1 MTVQDENGTYV
12 TVAKRLREALP
23 GIEGIQTTISNIAGM
38 WISHTVLTM
47 TDGRSFTGNAEVTR
61 GYGTG
66 PQATSPVECAETSS
80 VGRALAF
87 AGFFGS
93 ASGIAG
99 LEELRISESRADTIR
114 TQERTRAAQDRAD
127 GIAVYAATSPH
138 PMQAVPPDPEEDD
151 RDWSLG
157 RPADMDEYTDQPAR
171 TGFRRT

>member
-12 TVAKRLREALP
+12 TVAERFREALP

-93 ASGIAG
+93 ASGI
-99 LEELRISESRADTIR
+99 EKVRIAESRADTIR
-114 TQERTRAAQDRAD
+114 THAGSAGPGGGHRRLRSHQSPAHADRSA
-127 GIAVYAATSPH
+127 
-138 PMQAVPPDPEEDD
+138 
-151 RDWSLG
+151 
-157 RPADMDEYTDQPAR
+157 
-171 TGFRRT
+171 

>member
-12 TVAKRLREALP
+12 TVAERHREALP
-23 GIEGIQTTISNIAGM
+23 GVEGIQTTISNIAGM

-99 LEELRISESRADTIR
+99 IEAVRIAESRADTIR
-114 TQERTRAAQDRAD
+114 TQ
-127 GIAVYAATSPH
+127 
-138 PMQAVPPDPEEDD
+138 
-151 RDWSLG
+151 
-157 RPADMDEYTDQPAR
+157 
-171 TGFRRT
+171 

>member
-12 TVAKRLREALP
+12 TVAERFREALP

-99 LEELRISESRADTIR
+99 SEKVRIAESRADTIR
-114 TQERTRAAQDRAD
+114 THAGSAGPGGGHRRLRSHQSPAHADRSA
-127 GIAVYAATSPH
+127 
-138 PMQAVPPDPEEDD
+138 
-151 RDWSLG
+151 
-157 RPADMDEYTDQPAR
+157 
-171 TGFRRT
+171 

>member
-12 TVAKRLREALP
+12 TVAERLREALP

-93 ASGIAG
+93 ATGIAG
-99 LEELRISESRADTIR
+99 LEELRISERRADTIR
-114 TQERTRAAQDRAD
+114 TQERTQAAQDRAD
-127 GIAVYAATSPH
+127 GIGVYAATSHQPVR
-138 PMQAVPPDPEEDD
+138 AVRPEPEEDD
-151 RDWSLG
+151 RDWHLG
-157 RPADMDEYTDQPAR
+157 RPADMDEYTDHPSPA
-171 TGFRRT
+171 GSRRN

>member
-1 MTVQDENGTYV
+1 MTVQYENGTYL
-12 TVAKRLREALP
+12 TVAERLREALP

-93 ASGIAG
+93 ATGIAG
-99 LEELRISESRADTIR
+99 IEELRISESRADTIR
-114 TQERTRAAQDRAD
+114 IQARNQEAQDRLD
-127 GIAVYAATSPH
+127 GIGVHAPTSPQ
-138 PMQAVPPDPEEDD
+138 PEPSVPPQQDDED
-151 RDWSLG
+151 WHLG
-157 RPADMDEYTDQPAR
+157 RPSDADGYTDQPAR
-171 TGFRRT
+171 SGFRRN